1 MNSKIP
7 LFAAIIALA
16 LVTITG
22 TTAVALRIRQIASQ
36 TIASPAS
43 TISAGNF
50 KIGDRMPDFELTDPS
65 GARKKLS
72 SFIDG
77 KQFVVINFHHPD
89 CPCAASCGR
98 LVASMAKEGYADMTV
113 LGILPSGADDE
124 RVLAALAE
132 QRSEGIINYPIFY
145 DPDGAIRIKLG
156 ALRVPEI
163 WVLDRE
169 GRIAYW
175 GAPENTLYAGGPKH
189 RFLLREAID
198 ALRAGET
205 PAVVS
210 YEPIGCPIDL

>member
-7 LFAAIIALA
+7 LIAAILALA
-16 LVTITG
+16 LVTIGG
-22 TTAVALRIRQIASQ
+22 TTAVVLRVREVARQTVTTPVSQ
-36 TIASPAS
+36 T
-43 TISAGNF
+43 SAGNF

-98 LVASMAKEGYADMTV
+98 LVATMVKEGYKDMTV
-113 LGILPSGADDE
+113 LGILSAGADDE
-124 RVLAALAE
+124 RVQTALTE
-132 QRSEGIINYPIFY
+132 QRAEGIINYPIFH
-145 DPDGAIRIKLG
+145 DPNGALRAKLG
-156 ALRVPEI
+156 AQRTPEI

-198 ALRAGET
+198 ALRAGKS
-205 PAVVS
+205 PAIVS
-210 YEPIGCPIDL
+210 YEPIGCPIDP